1 MCWKQWTA
9 ARPSAPEIPGKGV
22 RARLQFG
29 CWQGQGHDRG
39 KGGCGG
45 KGTSARGESGEPRGQ
60 GEGRNHQSDGH
71 RDEERVRAGVQNSRG
86 QMTALSSRGRRCVP
100 LRSGGPALGF

>member
-29 CWQGQGHDRG
+29 CWQGQGHDQG

-45 KGTSARGESGEPRGQ
+45 KGTSARGESVEPRGQ
-60 GEGRNHQSDGH
+60 GEGRREPRSATPCSMGRLDQKFCLPLLTVIFGC
-71 RDEERVRAGVQNSRG
+71 GK
-86 QMTALSSRGRRCVP
+86 ALPGR
-100 LRSGGPALGF
+100 